1 MTKQGN
7 QYDVQFIKEI
17 GHSKGQD
24 KEYLSK
30 RIFIQE
36 KGRRCVLYHYNHAI
50 NFI

>member
-30 RIFIQE
+30 RKEEDAYYTTITMP
-36 KGRRCVLYHYNHAI
+36 
-50 NFI
+50 